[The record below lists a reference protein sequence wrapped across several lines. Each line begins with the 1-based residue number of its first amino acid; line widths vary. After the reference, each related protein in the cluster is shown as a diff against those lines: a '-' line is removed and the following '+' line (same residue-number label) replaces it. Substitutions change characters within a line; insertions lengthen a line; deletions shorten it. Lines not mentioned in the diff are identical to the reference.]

1 MARTEIEWEEL
12 LWDLKKRIRHT
23 HDIIDGIHPSPEEV
37 IKEYDKKNEEK
48 KPTAAEVITLLESQ
62 EPMTVEKIQERSKK
76 LRRKVFGDNV

>member
-1 MARTEIEWEEL
+1 MARTEIEWDEL
-12 LWDLKKRIRHT
+12 LWDLKKRIRRT
-23 HDIIDGIHPSPEEV
+23 HDIIDGIHPSSEEV
-37 IKEYDKKNEEK
+37 IREYDKKNEEK

>member
-1 MARTEIEWEEL
+1 MARTEIEWDEL
-12 LWDLKKRIRHT
+12 LWDLKKRIRRT
-23 HDIIDGIHPSPEEV
+23 HDIIDGIHPSSEEV